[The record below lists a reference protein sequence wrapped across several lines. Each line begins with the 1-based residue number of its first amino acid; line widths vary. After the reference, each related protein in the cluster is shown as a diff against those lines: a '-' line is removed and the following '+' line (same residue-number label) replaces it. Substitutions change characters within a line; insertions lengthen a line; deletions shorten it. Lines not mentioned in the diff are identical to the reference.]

1 VSRKGLAREAREAT
15 AKIGR
20 LIVNIGSLGQTSK
33 MPAGPKVNELNLHPP
48 RVRGDDSLG
57 LPRFVTPAERAE

>member
-1 VSRKGLAREAREAT
+1 MYRARPKTELLNAVFAGGRTAGRGRREQERAAGGAREAT

-33 MPAGPKVNELNLHPP
+33 TPAGLCEPN
-48 RVRGDDSLG
+48 
-57 LPRFVTPAERAE
+57 F